1 MPPLEA
7 RNHAAIGPE
16 RGNIAETQD
25 KSYKIT
31 FMNMLEILKEDLN
44 KSIYENTNKQRNEMK
59 KKTSSRY
66 KINKENPN

>member
-1 MPPLEA
+1 MSPLEP
-7 RNHAAIGPE
+7 RNHATIGPE
-16 RGNIAETQD
+16 RGNIAKTQD

-31 FMNMLEILKEDLN
+31 FMNMLEILKKDLN

-59 KKTSSRY
+59 KNSSIY